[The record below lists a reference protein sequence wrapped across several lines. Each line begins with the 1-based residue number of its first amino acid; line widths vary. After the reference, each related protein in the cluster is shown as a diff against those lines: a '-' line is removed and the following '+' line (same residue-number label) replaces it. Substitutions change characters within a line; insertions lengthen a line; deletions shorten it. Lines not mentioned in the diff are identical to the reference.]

1 MKRMWTTGTRLCA
14 MVIALVAA
22 SGAPAQTYPSKP
34 LRIVVG
40 FPPGGGTDAVARLL
54 GPKLTELLGQS
65 AIIDNRPGAETNL
78 ANEYV
83 ARATPDGYTLLLTTG
98 AIAINM
104 SLYDK
109 VEYDAIRDFAPISLI
124 AASPLV
130 VAVGPA
136 LPVKTLK
143 ELLQAAQARPGQL
156 NYSSAGGPQRLAA
169 ELFKVRTKTD
179 IVNVPYKGSGPAITA
194 LIGDEVQLSF
204 SNIPTVIQQAKAS
217 RLRVLGV
224 AARARS
230 ALMPDVPTLQ
240 EQGVDMDAAVWYGVL
255 APAATPKAVVRR
267 LSQATETALR
277 AHDVRERLMNMG
289 AEPVG
294 STPDV
299 FAKQL
304 RVEVK
309 QWAEVVRL
317 SGAKAN

>member
-1 MKRMWTTGTRLCA
+1 MKRMWTTGIRLGV
-14 MVIALVAA
+14 MVVALIAA
-22 SGAPAQTYPSKP
+22 SGVLGQTYPTKP

-54 GPKLTELLGQS
+54 APKLTALLGQS
-65 AIIDNRPGAETNL
+65 VIIDNRPGAETNL

-98 AIAINM
+98 AIVINM

-109 VEYDAIRDFAPISLI
+109 VEYDAIRDFAPISLV

-130 VAVGPA
+130 VVAGPA

-143 ELLQAAQARPGQL
+143 ELLDTAHAKPGQL

-179 IVNVPYKGSGPAITA
+179 LVNVPYKGSGPAITA
-194 LIGDEVQLSF
+194 LIGGEVQLSF
-204 SNIPTVIQQAKAS
+204 SNIPTVIQQAKAG

-230 ALMPDVPTLQ
+230 ALMPDVATLQ
-240 EQGVDMDAAVWYGVL
+240 EQGVDMDAAVWYGL
-255 APAATPKAVVRR
+255 LTPAATPKGVVRR
-267 LSQATETALR
+267 LSETTETALR
-277 AHDVRERLMNMG
+277 ANDIRERLMNMG

-294 STPDV
+294 STPDA

-304 RVEVK
+304 RTEVK

-317 SGAKAN
+317 SGAKPN